1 MALAHLHLT
10 AQIVLSD
17 HSSYGRAD
25 DRAGREIRTPMDSH
39 GNSDANIESIAH
51 RYVPHPPLFRKERE
65 NRGCHCERYRGMRGR
80 PPPEDS
86 AAQEAE
92 SEDVGGGQ
100 IAPVLRP
107 SYPWF

>member
-1 MALAHLHLT
+1 
-10 AQIVLSD
+10 
-17 HSSYGRAD
+17 
-25 DRAGREIRTPMDSH
+25 
-39 GNSDANIESIAH
+39 
-51 RYVPHPPLFRKERE
+51 
-65 NRGCHCERYRGMRGR
+65 MRGR